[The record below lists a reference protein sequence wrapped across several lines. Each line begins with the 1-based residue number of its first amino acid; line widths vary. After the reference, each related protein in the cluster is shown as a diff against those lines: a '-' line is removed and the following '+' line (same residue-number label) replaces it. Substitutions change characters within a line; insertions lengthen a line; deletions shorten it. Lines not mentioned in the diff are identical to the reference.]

1 MPVLLGDAYRD
12 AHARVDARMR
22 SLAALDPDA
31 LGTAVPACPGW
42 TVHSVVSHLA
52 GIAADALGGR
62 LTGPP
67 DDEWTAGQVDA
78 RLGVPVEDV
87 LAEWAPLVDPM
98 VAGLNDRVI
107 PPPACADVL
116 VHDGDLVEALGDDV
130 PPAQEWVGVA
140 GLLCGG
146 RVKGLDVPG
155 TLTVRVG
162 EKEYSGGTGDGPAAT
177 LTITPWEFLRG
188 VFSRRSLDQMRA
200 WDWDGD
206 PEPWLAPLCV
216 FGPRTDDQPVASPG
230 EH

>member
-12 AHARVDARMR
+12 AHGRVDARMR

-31 LGTAVPACPGW
+31 LGTAVPACPRW
-42 TVHSVVSHLA
+42 TVHAVVSHLA

-62 LTGPP
+62 LSGPP

-98 VAGLNDRVI
+98 AAGLNDRRI
-107 PPPACADVL
+107 PPPACADLL
-116 VHDGDLVEALGDDV
+116 VHEGDLVEALGDDV
-130 PPAQEWVGVA
+130 PPVEAWGGVA
-140 GLLCGG
+140 ALLCGG
-146 RVKGLDVPG
+146 RVKALREPG
-155 TLTVRVG
+155 TLTVRMG
-162 EKEYSGGTGDGPAAT
+162 DRELTGGAGDGPGAT
-177 LTITPWEFLRG
+177 LTVGPWEFFRG

-216 FGPRTDDQPVASPG
+216 FGTRTDDQPVSA
-230 EH
+230 

>member
-1 MPVLLGDAYRD
+1 MPVLLGDAYRA
-12 AHARVDARMR
+12 AHARIDTRMR

-42 TVHSVVSHLA
+42 TVHSVVSHLV
-52 GIAADALGGR
+52 GLAADALGGR
-62 LTGPP
+62 LSGPP
-67 DDEWTAGQVDA
+67 DDEWTAGQVDQ
-78 RLGVPVEDV
+78 RLGVPIEDV
-87 LAEWAPLVDPM
+87 LAEWAPLVVPM
-98 VAGLNDRVI
+98 VAGLNDRSI

-116 VHDGDLVEALGDDV
+116 VHEGDLGEALGEAV
-130 PPAQEWVGVA
+130 PPVGEWGDVA
-140 GLLCGG
+140 ALLCGG
-146 RVKGLDVPG
+146 RVKGIREPG

-162 EKEYSGGTGDGPAAT
+162 DAELTGGAGDGPTAT
-177 LTITPWEFLRG
+177 LTIDRWEFVRG

-216 FGPRTDDQPVASPG
+216 FGTRTDDVPPAR